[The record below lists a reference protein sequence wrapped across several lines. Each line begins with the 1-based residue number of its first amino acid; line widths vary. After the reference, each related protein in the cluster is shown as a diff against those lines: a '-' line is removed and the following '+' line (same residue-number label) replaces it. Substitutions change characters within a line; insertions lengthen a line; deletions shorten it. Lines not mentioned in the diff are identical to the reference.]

1 MSEKST
7 PFTRIL
13 SAFLIHNADEGDG
26 APQLVEDLVTAHQ
39 MNVEHLPPLAP
50 IEPRRR
56 KHIEDEIKKVNPV
69 AKKKWKGGG
78 GFVDF
83 TQKGSGS
90 HIQTLAE
97 DVDSRVSARMRGSRK
112 SEDEKTRVQKAKALV
127 QEILEEI
134 ARRNGWE

>member
-13 SAFLIHNADEGDG
+13 SAFLIHKADETDG

-56 KHIEDEIKKVNPV
+56 KNIEDEILKVNPV
-69 AKKKWKGGG
+69 AKKKWNGGG

-90 HIQTLAE
+90 HVQTLAE
-97 DVDSRVSARMRGSRK
+97 DVDSRVSARMRARK
-112 SEDEKTRVQKAKALV
+112 EEHEKTRVQKAKALV

-134 ARRNGWE
+134 ARRNGWK